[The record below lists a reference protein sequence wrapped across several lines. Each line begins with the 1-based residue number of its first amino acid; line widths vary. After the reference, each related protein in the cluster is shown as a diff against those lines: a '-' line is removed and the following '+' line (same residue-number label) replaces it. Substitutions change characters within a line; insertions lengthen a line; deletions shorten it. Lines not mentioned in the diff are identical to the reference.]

1 VRAPF
6 SIDSPLLVPRW
17 WPRPSRLHATAFT
30 ARGMCL
36 CLSITTKTLTLSFLD
51 WTDLGH
57 MPIHDA
63 VAGAKG
69 IKLTDRLS
77 LDHMTLTLEIKVELV
92 FLKLHGC
99 PTEKSD

>member
-1 VRAPF
+1 
-6 SIDSPLLVPRW
+6 
-17 WPRPSRLHATAFT
+17 
-30 ARGMCL
+30 MCL